1 MRGCVLC
8 GVVALLVA
16 AAPAAAAPVTTS
28 GSVVVRWHSADIA
41 ESDGW
46 SGQTNPFVTIVIRRT
61 AVKVEK
67 LFS

>member
-1 MRGCVLC
+1 VESSRCWS
-8 GVVALLVA
+8 LLLRLRLRRSRR
-16 AAPAAAAPVTTS
+16 PARSSCAGTA
-28 GSVVVRWHSADIA
+28 ADIA